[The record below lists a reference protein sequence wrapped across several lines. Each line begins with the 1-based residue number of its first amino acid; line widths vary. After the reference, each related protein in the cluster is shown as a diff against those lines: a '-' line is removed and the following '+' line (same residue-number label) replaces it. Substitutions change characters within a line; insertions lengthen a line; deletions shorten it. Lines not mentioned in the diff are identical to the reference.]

1 MSITIYIIII
11 TIAVSLLSFS
21 RQDIF
26 SKLQFSPFEINKR
39 KQYWRF
45 FTCALLHG
53 DFFHLFI
60 NMFVLYSF
68 GLAVE
73 RYYSFIFGNASTIIF
88 LLLYISSV
96 GAANVF
102 SYYKY
107 QNNSSFLSVGAS
119 GAVSAIVFV
128 SILFD
133 PYRPLYLYG
142 LIGIPGILLGLGY
155 LIYSYYM
162 SNKGTDKIDHN
173 AHLYGA
179 IYGMLFTIVFKPS
192 LFLAFIYKL
201 LGN

>member
-11 TIAVSLLSFS
+11 TVAVSLISFS
-21 RQDIF
+21 RTDIF
-26 SKLQFSPFEINKR
+26 SKLTFSPYEISHR
-39 KQYWRF
+39 RQYWRF
-45 FTCALLHG
+45 FSCALLHG

-102 SYYKY
+102 SYYKH
-107 QNNSSFLSVGAS
+107 QNNSSFISVGAS

-142 LIGIPGILLGLGY
+142 LIGIPGILLGIGY

-162 SNKGTDKIDHN
+162 SNKGTDNIDHN

-192 LFLAFIYKL
+192 LFLAFVFKL

>member
-11 TIAVSLLSFS
+11 TVAVSLLSFS

-45 FTCALLHG
+45 FSCALLHG

>member
-1 MSITIYIIII
+1 
-11 TIAVSLLSFS
+11 
-21 RQDIF
+21 
-26 SKLQFSPFEINKR
+26 
-39 KQYWRF
+39 
-45 FTCALLHG
+45 
-53 DFFHLFI
+53 
-60 NMFVLYSF
+60 MFVLYSF

-102 SYYKY
+102 SYYKH
-107 QNNSSFLSVGAS
+107 QNNSSFISVGAS

-142 LIGIPGILLGLGY
+142 LIGIPGILLGIGY

-162 SNKGTDKIDHN
+162 SNKGTDNIDHN

-192 LFLAFIYKL
+192 LFLAFVFKL

>member
-11 TIAVSLLSFS
+11 TVAVSLISFS
-21 RQDIF
+21 RTDIF
-26 SKLQFSPFEINKR
+26 SKLTFSPYEISHR

-45 FTCALLHG
+45 FTAALLHG
-53 DFFHLFI
+53 DYFHLFI

-73 RYYSFIFGNASTIIF
+73 RYYFFIFGSKATFVF

-96 GAANVF
+96 AAANVF
-102 SYYKY
+102 SYYKH
-107 QNNSSFLSVGAS
+107 QRNASFQSVGAS

-142 LIGIPGILLGLGY
+142 LIGVPGIILGVGY

-162 SNKGTDKIDHN
+162 SNKGSDNIDHN

-192 LFLAFIYKL
+192 LLLAFIYKL
-201 LGN
+201 MGN

>member
-1 MSITIYIIII
+1 
-11 TIAVSLLSFS
+11 
-21 RQDIF
+21 
-26 SKLQFSPFEINKR
+26 
-39 KQYWRF
+39 
-45 FTCALLHG
+45 
-53 DFFHLFI
+53 
-60 NMFVLYSF
+60 
-68 GLAVE
+68 
-73 RYYSFIFGNASTIIF
+73 
-88 LLLYISSV
+88 LLYISSV

-102 SYYKY
+102 SYYKH
-107 QNNSSFLSVGAS
+107 QNNSSFISVGAS

-142 LIGIPGILLGLGY
+142 LIGIPGILLGIGY

-162 SNKGTDKIDHN
+162 SNKGTDNIDHN

-192 LFLAFIYKL
+192 LFLAFVFKL